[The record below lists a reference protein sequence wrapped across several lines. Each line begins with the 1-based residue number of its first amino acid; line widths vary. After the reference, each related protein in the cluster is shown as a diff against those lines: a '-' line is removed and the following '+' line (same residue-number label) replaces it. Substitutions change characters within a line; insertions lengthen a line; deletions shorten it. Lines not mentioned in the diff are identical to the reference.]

1 MREKELYAAKAE
13 IDQLKDETNRLRE
26 AIINKDNRNQILEM
40 SVEKERE
47 RRQSETNELRRLFDK
62 E

>member
-1 MREKELYAAKAE
+1 M
-13 IDQLKDETNRLRE
+13 NRLRE
-26 AIINKDNRNQILEM
+26 TVINKDNRNQILEM

-47 RRQSETNELRRLFDK
+47 RRQSETTELRRLFDK